1 MNLPREQFKL
11 LVMYLRTV
19 VMLFYLFFRAFYVR
33 LGSAVFTAVFLF
45 VVTPIVCCACLGG
58 CEWFTATVGKCLTC
72 LVIWFTNFKQRFAR
86 RIGRQEEPQV
96 NPLSTIHPGL
106 QPPPR
111 SRIIA
116 RFFSRPKVSS
126 AATTPAAPAAPPA
139 PRDLPLAGTSG
150 SKRLPLDTPRDLP
163 DTPCVFE
170 RVPLPIILQNVDTSL
185 TDEAGLSYR
194 RSSVKLVNSNY
205 CAY

>member
-1 MNLPREQFKL
+1 
-11 LVMYLRTV
+11 
-19 VMLFYLFFRAFYVR
+19 MLFYLSYRMFYVR
-33 LGSAVFTAVFLF
+33 LGSGVFTAVFVF
-45 VVTPIVCCACLGG
+45 VVTPIVCCACLG
-58 CEWFTATVGKCLTC
+58 CEWFTATVGKCLTR

-86 RIGRQEEPQV
+86 RIDRQEEPQV
-96 NPLSTIHPGL
+96 NPRSTIHPGL

-126 AATTPAAPAAPPA
+126 AATTAAPPA

-150 SKRLPLDTPRDLP
+150 SKQLPPLDTPRDLP
-163 DTPCVFE
+163 DTPRVFE
-170 RVPLPIILQNVDTSL
+170 RVPLPGIPQNVDTSL